1 MSWKLRYRTLVD
13 TLLEELG
20 GEELFDLAAEGE
32 RTRLV
37 AAARAQPPPEKA
49 VERGN
54 GTRPARLEKH
64 WRAEDIAQR
73 LSVGLTW
80 VYAHKDELGAVSA
93 SRKLVLFPD
102 SAVVRY
108 LTAHRG

>member
-1 MSWKLRYRTLVD
+1 MSWKLRYRSLVD

-20 GEELFDLAAEGE
+20 SEELFDLAAEGE
-32 RTRLV
+32 RTRLM
-37 AAARAQPPPEKA
+37 AAARAKA
-49 VERGN
+49 PTEVPAQQN

-64 WRAEDIAQR
+64 WRAEDIAER